1 MTALDVAFLALGA
14 VVFSPLLITAGILC
28 RLWIPSWVYA
38 DKARESDDWRQRC
51 DDATKLASQAT
62 TIAEQLARS
71 TLSHTNHTNETP
83 AP

>member
-1 MTALDVAFLALGA
+1 MNVSDVAFVFLGA
-14 VVFSPLLITAGILC
+14 VVFSPLIITAGILC

-51 DDATKLASQAT
+51 DDATRLASQAT
-62 TIAEQLARS
+62 TIAENLSRS
-71 TLSHTNHTNETP
+71 VVPTHLNEKP